1 MLHYDRIDVGNDVA
15 KSTNNKKDIIFHYC
29 FFSHR
34 VKFQNSVSNG
44 WHNVTILWFNT
55 ILQYCYYQYCNI
67 VLNHKIVTLCQPLET
82 EFWNLTLW
90 LKKQ

>member
-44 WHNVTILWFNT
+44 WHNVTIL
-55 ILQYCYYQYCNI
+55 
-67 VLNHKIVTLCQPLET
+67 
-82 EFWNLTLW
+82 
-90 LKKQ
+90 